1 MYFFLFRSLKLVL
14 LGYILLPLLA
24 VAQTVHGSLDFAS
37 DTFAVGKELIL
48 RLTLTHPDTI
58 PVFFPTKNQN
68 FGAFEF
74 LREELI
80 PTQTYGNTSTDV
92 VLYHLQCFEVD
103 KIQHLYMS
111 YRYLQN
117 GDTLTEQVS
126 SDTLYLNERIAQKD
140 SLSKLS
146 YRASRGILSIED
158 PINFYWVLV
167 ATIISIFAFVFVIL
181 LLRKPFLRY
190 FHRQIVKREWN
201 GIRRQLQ
208 KLQTQ
213 SHKQSFYLDEL
224 NKIWKEIF
232 GKAYNV
238 QLRSLTTSEL
248 VPILEN
254 DETFSDYQNQVLIA
268 TAKASDKVI
277 YAGQQLSSTEIN
289 SINEGIKTIID
300 DYYKNKIQKI

>member
-1 MYFFLFRSLKLVL
+1 MPLF
-14 LGYILLPLLA
+14 A
-24 VAQTVHGSLDFAS
+24 FAQTVHGSLDFAT
-37 DTFAVGKELIL
+37 DTFAVGKELVL
-48 RLTLTHPDTI
+48 RLAITHPDTI
-58 PVFFPTKNQN
+58 PVFFPAKNQN
-68 FGAFEF
+68 LGAFEF
-74 LREELI
+74 LGEEII
-80 PTQTYGNTSTDV
+80 PTQTYGHTSTDV

-111 YRYLQN
+111 YRYLHN
-117 GDTLTEQVS
+117 GDTLSEQLS
-126 SDTLYLNERIAQKD
+126 SDTLYFNERISQKD

-158 PINFYWVLV
+158 PINLYWVLV
-167 ATIISIFAFVFVIL
+167 ATVLTIFALIFMIL
-181 LLRKPFLRY
+181 VLRKPFLRY
-190 FHRQIVKREWN
+190 FHRQIVKREWS

-208 KLQTQ
+208 KLQAQ

-248 VPILEN
+248 VPILES

-277 YAGQQLSSTEIN
+277 YAGQQLPPAEIAA
-289 SINEGIKTIID
+289 INEGIKTVID
-300 DYYKNKIQKI
+300 DYYKNKIQKM